1 MVEGIGNKQ
10 RCSSL
15 WIITILLLA
24 VLWPRGPAWCSV
36 QVVPQ
41 TVRVGLIQDAP
52 QVTFVLQG
60 NYQLSNDYTEQVIAG
75 VGEGRWVV
83 ENAGGLCQVSK
94 DGEYVGLFNGPIK
107 VEVLNSG
114 GVKAIL
120 SCGDALLQKNSL
132 DGLAV
137 QGAGDAINYL
147 DQEQAGCYVID
158 VSDQINHLTRGDGL
172 NLVGLEKSGQVKH
185 YRGNLEIR
193 SNEKGLTVINEL
205 PIEQYLYGVVP
216 AEMPASFS
224 SEALKAQAVAARSY
238 LIAQLGSYANFG
250 FDVLYNQSNQVYQ
263 GYDGEK
269 PASSMAVDATNGLVL
284 VKDNQPIAAF
294 FHACSGG
301 YTENSEDVWY
311 DKLGFIRTKE
321 DPYDSNSQ
329 HYNWSVTYSASE
341 LVTLLNQQLRRYIKS
356 SEFTAL
362 AVITDINALEWT
374 ASGHRVKKLLI
385 EGLDHQD
392 NLQSYTVANADRV
405 RTVLGLK
412 SSLFTM
418 EKQYYSEEQD
428 NPVDLE
434 DILEPT
440 KIAEQGL
447 SSITFYGSGWGHGL
461 GMSQYGAAGMASQG
475 YSFQDILKYY
485 YTDVELIK
493 Y

>member
-1 MVEGIGNKQ
+1 MVECIGNKQ
-10 RCSSL
+10 GYSNV
-15 WIITILLLA
+15 WIIVVFLLA
-24 VLWPRGPAWCSV
+24 VLLPGGRAWCSV

-41 TVRVGLIQDAP
+41 SVRVGLMQDAP
-52 QVTFVLQG
+52 QVAFVVQG
-60 NYQLSNDYTEQVIAG
+60 NYQLVNDYTKQVITG

-83 ENAGGLCQVSK
+83 EYAGGLCQVSK
-94 DGEYVGLFNGPIK
+94 DGEYVGLYNGPIK
-107 VEVLNSG
+107 VEGLSSG

-120 SCGDALLQKNSL
+120 SSGALLQKDSV

-147 DQEQAGCYVID
+147 EHEQAGCYVVD
-158 VSDQINHLTRGDGL
+158 VNGQIKQMTRDGL

-250 FDVLYNQSNQVYQ
+250 FDVLYNQSNQMYQ

-269 PASSMAVDATNGLVL
+269 PASSMAVDDTNGLVL
-284 VKDNQPIAAF
+284 VKDGQPIAAY

-311 DKLGFIRTKE
+311 DKLGFIRAKE
-321 DPYDSNSQ
+321 DPYDGNSQ

-356 SEFTAL
+356 SEFTEL

-385 EGLDHQD
+385 EVLDHQG

-418 EKQYYSEEQD
+418 KKQYYSEEQD

-440 KIAEQGL
+440 NIVKQGL